1 MWLLFFSWQAKF
13 TFWAAHQKLSLTK
26 TKTKKQEAIDADIL
40 ILFLFL
46 FLFSTGIPLS
56 PSIMRQ

>member
-40 ILFLFL
+40 FL